1 MCASGLDGHHE
12 VNYGGRGAAWIS
24 WMEGIRVER
33 AHYYCHT
40 SRASCFPKF
49 ASCPK
54 QLPPVPKKR
63 IMTRWGTPHTTEAN
77 ASPNSRRC
85 SVLSELSTYVSCNVQ
100 ALVIRVGGAGSGSGG
115 DGGGGG
121 GGGGESVQGGAR
133 TTLSPTVLTDD
144 IPPTFL
150 DGLLRRTL
158 LYIAPSGKQGIR

>member
-1 MCASGLDGHHE
+1 MHTQRPETVVKCVWPQQSTEQDRMGRVEGVVCASGLDGHR
-12 VNYGGRGAAWIS
+12 NYGGRGAAWIS

-49 ASCPK
+49 ASCPQHNTTP

-63 IMTRWGTPHTTEAN
+63 IMTRWGTPHTPHTTEAN

-100 ALVIRVGGAGSGSGG
+100 SLVVRVGGAGSSGG
-115 DGGGGG
+115 GSACGSGGGGG
-121 GGGGESVQGGAR
+121 RISAGWG
-133 TTLSPTVLTDD
+133 
-144 IPPTFL
+144 
-150 DGLLRRTL
+150 
-158 LYIAPSGKQGIR
+158 

>member
-63 IMTRWGTPHTTEAN
+63 IMTRWGTPHTHHRGQRVTKFTVVQCFI
-77 ASPNSRRC
+77 RTVDVR
-85 SVLSELSTYVSCNVQ
+85 VS
-100 ALVIRVGGAGSGSGG
+100 
-115 DGGGGG
+115 GGGG

>member
-49 ASCPK
+49 TSCP
-54 QLPPVPKKR
+54 QHNTTAPPGSKKADND
-63 IMTRWGTPHTTEAN
+63 TVGQPTHTTEAN
-77 ASPNSRRC
+77 VSPNSRRC

-100 ALVIRVGGAGSGSGG
+100 ALVIRVGGAGSG
-115 DGGGGG
+115 GGGGG
-121 GGGGESVQGGAR
+121 GGGGSGSGCSGGGGGRISA
-133 TTLSPTVLTDD
+133 
-144 IPPTFL
+144 
-150 DGLLRRTL
+150 GW
-158 LYIAPSGKQGIR
+158 G